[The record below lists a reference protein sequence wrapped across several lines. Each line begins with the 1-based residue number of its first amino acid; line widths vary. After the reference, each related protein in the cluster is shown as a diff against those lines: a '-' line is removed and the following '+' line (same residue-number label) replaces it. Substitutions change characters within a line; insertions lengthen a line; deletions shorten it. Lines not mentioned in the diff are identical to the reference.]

1 MVDPWFAVRRR
12 RAFEE
17 GEGRGVAAAR
27 LDAGSEG
34 LLIAPGLHHGCFES
48 DWIEVAHALGY
59 CHRAGDLRSC
69 LEVEGVAQRASVSV
83 CKVSK
88 RASDG
93 IGSMTEAIR
102 LDVGGMTCDGCAG
115 RVRSA
120 LEELDGVISAAVSH
134 EAGSAVVEHS
144 GVERNSMV
152 AAVLGTGYTV
162 DGQVEEYSWGDGA
175 TWRQAANNTKWCLIG
190 CSIGE
195 FGTLGYYQYAG
206 WPLEV
211 AVGTTLFWFLVV
223 LPLINGLATSVTLE
237 TVLLMRGQM
246 DFSNALSTAF
256 GMSFISMLGMEI
268 AMEATDWLLTG
279 GMGMTWWVIPP
290 MLIVGFLTPW
300 PYNYWR
306 LKKFGVACH

>member
-1 MVDPWFAVRRR
+1 M
-12 RAFEE
+12 
-17 GEGRGVAAAR
+17 GETTTTLA
-27 LDAGSEG
+27 
-34 LLIAPGLHHGCFES
+34 
-48 DWIEVAHALGY
+48 
-59 CHRAGDLRSC
+59 
-69 LEVEGVAQRASVSV
+69 
-83 CKVSK
+83 
-88 RASDG
+88 
-93 IGSMTEAIR
+93 
-102 LDVGGMTCDGCAG
+102 VGGMTCGGCAG
-115 RVRSA
+115 NVQRA
-120 LEELDGVISAAVSH
+120 LEGVAGVTSAAVDHVAGNASVMH
-134 EAGSAVVEHS
+134 AGVAQAELEAAVAAAGYSVGGGESAGADALHQLGSATAMDANFHWS
-144 GVERNSMV
+144 
-152 AAVLGTGYTV
+152 
-162 DGQVEEYSWGDGA
+162 DGA

-190 CSIGE
+190 CSLGE
-195 FGTLGYYQYAG
+195 FATLGYYQYAG

-211 AVGTTLFWFLVV
+211 AIGTTLFWFLVV

-279 GMGMTWWVIPP
+279 GLGMTWWVIPP